1 MVVAGAILLLVVA
14 LLLLI
19 YLCAEVKA
27 ERRARIA
34 KQEASKNGKPNSSA
48 ALDAATLFG
57 IVATHEYL
65 RKTTDSDDDS
75 WNDSSSYDSDYDYD
89 AQEDYD
95 DYDEFD
101 DDMSWINGTY

>member
-34 KQEASKNGKPNSSA
+34 KQEASKNGEPKSSS
-48 ALDAATLFG
+48 LDAATLFG
-57 IVATHEYL
+57 IAATHEYL
-65 RKTTDSDDDS
+65 RRTSDSDDGS

-95 DYDEFD
+95 DFD

>member
-34 KQEASKNGKPNSSA
+34 KQEASKNGEPNSSA

-57 IVATHEYL
+57 IAATHEYL
-65 RKTTDSDDDS
+65 RRTTDSDDYS
-75 WNDSSSYDSDYDYD
+75 WNDSSSYDPDYDYD

-95 DYDEFD
+95 DFD

>member
-1 MVVAGAILLLVVA
+1 MVVAGAIMSLVIA

-34 KQEASKNGKPNSSA
+34 KQETSKKGEQKSSA
-48 ALDAATLFG
+48 AMDAATLFG
-57 IVATHEYL
+57 IAATHEYL

-75 WNDSSSYDSDYDYD
+75 WNDSSSYDSNYDYD
-89 AQEDYD
+89 TQEDFDDYD
-95 DYDEFD
+95 DFD
-101 DDMSWINGTY
+101 DDISWINGTY

>member
-34 KQEASKNGKPNSSA
+34 KQEASKNGEPNSSA

-57 IVATHEYL
+57 IAATHEYL
-65 RKTTDSDDDS
+65 RRTSDSEDDS
-75 WNDSSSYDSDYDYD
+75 WNDSSSPRSRTPPPLLRIMGISSEEAWTIDIES
-89 AQEDYD
+89 
-95 DYDEFD
+95 
-101 DDMSWINGTY
+101 

>member
-1 MVVAGAILLLVVA
+1 MVVAGAIMSLVIA

-27 ERRARIA
+27 ERRAKIA
-34 KQEASKNGKPNSSA
+34 MQETSKNGEPKSSS
-48 ALDAATLFG
+48 LDAATLFG
-57 IVATHEYL
+57 IAATHEYL
-65 RKTTDSDDDS
+65 RRTSDSDDDS
-75 WNDSSSYDSDYDYD
+75 WDDSSSYDSDYDYD
-89 AQEDYD
+89 AQEDFD